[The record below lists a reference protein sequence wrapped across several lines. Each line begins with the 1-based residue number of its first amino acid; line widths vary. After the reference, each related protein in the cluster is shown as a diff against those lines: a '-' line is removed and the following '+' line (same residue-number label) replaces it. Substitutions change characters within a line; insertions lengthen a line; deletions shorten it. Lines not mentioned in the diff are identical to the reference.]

1 MNPIKILAEG
11 VDHLWI
17 WTYGLV
23 AGWGLT
29 FTLLVI
35 AVVFLFA
42 RQLRTERRL
51 KTLEARLVHAERDYN
66 LTLTEWRK

>member
-66 LTLTEWRK
+66 LTLIEWRK